1 MKTFKK
7 ILSIAVVV
15 CMMISTTGLFQNV
28 DAASVYGNS
37 NSNINNGGV
46 AAYKSGYNY
55 VRSSKPTNVLMTS
68 YNIYKIKGTSSTKK
82 IIANN
87 AYLMPSINVVGNYVY
102 YLGTYNSGESV
113 GIYRV
118 KTDGTGKTRLI
129 GNVESPFIV
138 KDSGIY
144 YIKSTYDYDKLCY
157 YSISS
162 KKTTK
167 TLYTTT
173 TRTIDALSISGNYAY
188 VLATGYENQLIYKID
203 TNTKARTTLK
213 KLVTYTFD
221 DEDYDD
227 DYDDSDIDFD
237 EDFDE
242 DFDWD
247 DFEDYDDEE
256 YSIDQMIYYQGY
268 IYYIVSDYDGTEVYK
283 MTADG
288 KNETKITS
296 LTTTSMN
303 LYNGKIYYVNAN
315 NSICRMDL
323 NGKNRTTLR
332 KATDT
337 STKLTLANVGIC
349 TGNSR
354 IYYMSLEMGI
364 TSEGAYSAAINVYRI
379 KLDGTSR
386 SKI

>member
-15 CMMISTTGLFQNV
+15 CMIISTTGLFQNV

-188 VLATGYENQLIYKID
+188 LLATGYENQLIYKID

-221 DEDYDD
+221 DEDYDE

>member
-7 ILSIAVVV
+7 MLSVALVV
-15 CMMISTTGLFQNV
+15 CMIISTTGLFQNV

-37 NSNINNGGV
+37 NSNINNGGI

-82 IIANN
+82 TIANN
-87 AYLMPSINVVGNYVY
+87 AYLTPSINVVGNYVY
-102 YLGTYNSGESV
+102 YLGTYNSGQSV

-129 GNVESPFIV
+129 GDVESPFIV

-173 TRTIDALSISGNYAY
+173 TRTIDALSLSGNYAY
-188 VLATGYENQLIYKID
+188 ILATGYENQLIYKID
-203 TNTKARTTLK
+203 TNTKDRTTLK
-213 KLVTYTFD
+213 KLVTYTYD

-227 DYDDSDIDFD
+227 EDFDDSDIDLD
-237 EDFDE
+237 DFDE

-256 YSIDQMIYYQGY
+256 YSIDEMIYYKGY

-288 KNETKITS
+288 KNETKLTS

-303 LYNGKIYYVNAN
+303 LYNDKIYYVNAN

-337 STKLTLANVGIC
+337 DTKLTLANAGIC

>member
-15 CMMISTTGLFQNV
+15 CMIISTTGLFQNV

>member
-15 CMMISTTGLFQNV
+15 CMIISTTGLFQNV

-46 AAYKSGYNY
+46 AAYKDGYNY

-68 YNIYKIKGTSSTKK
+68 YNLYKIKGTSSTKK
-82 IIANN
+82 TIATN

-102 YLGTYNSGESV
+102 YLGTYNSGQSV

-129 GNVESPFIV
+129 GDVESPFMV
-138 KDSGIY
+138 KDTGIY
-144 YIKSTYDYDKLCY
+144 YIKSTDEYDKLCY

>member
-15 CMMISTTGLFQNV
+15 CMIISTTGLFQNV

-46 AAYKSGYNY
+46 AAYKDGYNY

-68 YNIYKIKGTSSTKK
+68 YNLYKIKGTSSTKK
-82 IIANN
+82 TIATN
-87 AYLMPSINVVGNYVY
+87 AYLMTSINVVGNYVY
-102 YLGTYNSGESV
+102 YLGTYNSGQSV

-129 GNVESPFIV
+129 GDVESPFMV
-138 KDSGIY
+138 KDTGIY
-144 YIKSTYDYDKLCY
+144 YIKSTDEYDKLCY

-188 VLATGYENQLIYKID
+188 ILATGYENQLIYKID

-213 KLVTYTFD
+213 KLVTYTYD

-227 DYDDSDIDFD
+227 
-237 EDFDE
+237 EDFDDE
-242 DFDWD
+242 LEMAGIDRFDLEFMDEDERREVLEDAGLDPDDFD
-247 DFEDYDDEE
+247 F
-256 YSIDQMIYYQGY
+256 
-268 IYYIVSDYDGTEVYK
+268 
-283 MTADG
+283 
-288 KNETKITS
+288 
-296 LTTTSMN
+296 
-303 LYNGKIYYVNAN
+303 
-315 NSICRMDL
+315 
-323 NGKNRTTLR
+323 
-332 KATDT
+332 
-337 STKLTLANVGIC
+337 
-349 TGNSR
+349 
-354 IYYMSLEMGI
+354 
-364 TSEGAYSAAINVYRI
+364 
-379 KLDGTSR
+379 
-386 SKI
+386 

>member
-203 TNTKARTTLK
+203 TNTKSRTTLK

>member
-15 CMMISTTGLFQNV
+15 CMIISTTGLFQNV

-46 AAYKSGYNY
+46 AAYKDGYNY

-68 YNIYKIKGTSSTKK
+68 YNLYKIKGTSSTKK
-82 IIANN
+82 TIATN

-102 YLGTYNSGESV
+102 YLGTYNSGQSV

-129 GNVESPFIV
+129 GDVESPFMV
-138 KDSGIY
+138 KDTGIY
-144 YIKSTYDYDKLCY
+144 YIKSTDEYDKLCY

-188 VLATGYENQLIYKID
+188 ILATGYENQLIYKID

-213 KLVTYTFD
+213 KLVTYTYD

-227 DYDDSDIDFD
+227 EDYDDSDIDLD
-237 EDFDE
+237 DFDE

-256 YSIDQMIYYQGY
+256 YSIDEMIYYQGY

-337 STKLTLANVGIC
+337 DTKLTLANVEIC

-364 TSEGAYSAAINVYRI
+364 TSEGAYSAAINVYRT

>member
-15 CMMISTTGLFQNV
+15 CMIISTTGLFQNV

-221 DEDYDD
+221 DEDYDE

>member
-15 CMMISTTGLFQNV
+15 CMIISTTGLFQNV

-188 VLATGYENQLIYKID
+188 LLATGYENQLIYKID

>member
-188 VLATGYENQLIYKID
+188 LLATGYENQLIYKID

>member
-15 CMMISTTGLFQNV
+15 CMIISTTGLFQNV

-247 DFEDYDDEE
+247 DFEDSDDEE

>member
-15 CMMISTTGLFQNV
+15 CMIISTTGLFQNV

-68 YNIYKIKGTSSTKK
+68 YSIYKIKGTSSTKK

>member
-15 CMMISTTGLFQNV
+15 CMIISTTGLFQNV

-46 AAYKSGYNY
+46 AAYKDGYNY

-68 YNIYKIKGTSSTKK
+68 YNLYKIKGTSSTKK
-82 IIANN
+82 TIATN

-102 YLGTYNSGESV
+102 YLGTYNSGQSV

-129 GNVESPFIV
+129 GDVESPFMV
-138 KDSGIY
+138 KDTGIY
-144 YIKSTYDYDKLCY
+144 YIKSTDEYDKLCY

-188 VLATGYENQLIYKID
+188 ILATGYENQLIYKID

-213 KLVTYTFD
+213 KLVTYTYD

-227 DYDDSDIDFD
+227 EDYDDSDIDLD
-237 EDFDE
+237 DFDE

-256 YSIDQMIYYQGY
+256 YSIDEMIYYQGY

-337 STKLTLANVGIC
+337 DTKLTLANVGIC

>member
-15 CMMISTTGLFQNV
+15 CMIISTTGLFQNV

-68 YNIYKIKGTSSTKK
+68 YSIYKIKGTSSTKK
-82 IIANN
+82 TIANN

-102 YLGTYNSGESV
+102 YLGTYNNGESV

-118 KTDGTGKTRLI
+118 KTDGTGRIRLI
-129 GNVESPFIV
+129 GNVESPFMV

-157 YSISS
+157 YSLSS
-162 KKTTK
+162 RKTTK

-173 TRTIDALSISGNYAY
+173 ERTIDALSISGNYAY

-221 DEDYDD
+221 DDD
-227 DYDDSDIDFD
+227 FDDEDYDDSDIDFD
-237 EDFDE
+237 D

-354 IYYMSLEMGI
+354 IYYMSLEMGV
-364 TSEGAYSAAINVYRI
+364 TSEGAYSAAINVYRT

>member
-138 KDSGIY
+138 KGSGIY